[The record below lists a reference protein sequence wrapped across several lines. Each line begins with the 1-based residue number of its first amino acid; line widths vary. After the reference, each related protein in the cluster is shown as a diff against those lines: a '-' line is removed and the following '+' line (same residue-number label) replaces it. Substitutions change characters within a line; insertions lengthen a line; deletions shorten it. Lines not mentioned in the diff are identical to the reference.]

1 MNRIKFLKKSL
12 ELIVIGGIIF
22 VMSCGKNPLKDDENI
37 QRKKAEIEISNS
49 LHEKE
54 VLLKEIHH
62 RVKNN
67 LQIVSSL
74 FFFQSKQI
82 DDPLMLEMFRDGQNR
97 VKSMALIHE
106 KLYQKKEIFKIVI
119 SCIPGRTDWQAH
131 GYSLERG

>member
-1 MNRIKFLKKSL
+1 MKKHL
-12 ELIVIGGIIF
+12 GL
-22 VMSCGKNPLKDDENI
+22 CKKKTL
-37 QRKKAEIEISNS
+37 QRKKAEAEISKS

-74 FFFQSKQI
+74 FFFQSKQVT
-82 DDPLMLEMFRDGQNR
+82 DPKMLEMFRDGQNR

-106 KLYQKKEIFKIVI
+106 KLYQSGDLPILI
-119 SCIPGRTDWQAH
+119 
-131 GYSLERG
+131 